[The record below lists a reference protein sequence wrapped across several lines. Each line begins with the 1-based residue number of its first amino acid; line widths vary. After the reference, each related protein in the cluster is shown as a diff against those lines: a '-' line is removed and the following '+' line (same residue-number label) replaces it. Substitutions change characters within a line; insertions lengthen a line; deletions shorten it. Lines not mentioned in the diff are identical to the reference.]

1 MRKFT
6 QPLACSMFWLL
17 SLLPLFLFT
26 IDGPWPLARELRMQA
41 RTPFPQRIT
50 PHVFRDFDRWFID
63 RIGLRRHLVS
73 IGTAIHIGLLQHST
87 NQRVLIGRDG
97 WLFYTDEGDS
107 DGAAVM
113 ADFRGALRFT
123 DSELRATERN
133 LLSMRNTFAACGV
146 HGLVVVAPNK
156 QSIYGEYLNS
166 SGTRPISRLDDLL
179 SRINSPTRGMI
190 LDLRVP
196 LHTAK
201 VAYPSHPLYFKTDTH
216 WNDLGAFY
224 AYQAIINSLAQ
235 SMPISDFTLAS
246 LEQYEIDVKP
256 FEGGDIA
263 VNMLSSPG
271 RFKDVQVLLNRKTVN
286 AELRAKLGGQMLI
299 VGDSFSNGLS
309 HYFAQNYSVFR
320 NVRFDDLPVPSFLAG
335 GPQPL
340 VVVFETAE
348 RYLTNMAKWD
358 FDWKQFCPH

>member
-1 MRKFT
+1 M
-6 QPLACSMFWLL
+6 
-17 SLLPLFLFT
+17 
-26 IDGPWPLARELRMQA
+26 
-41 RTPFPQRIT
+41 
-50 PHVFRDFDRWFID
+50 
-63 RIGLRRHLVS
+63 
-73 IGTAIHIGLLQHST
+73 
-87 NQRVLIGRDG
+87 
-97 WLFYTDEGDS
+97 
-107 DGAAVM
+107 
-113 ADFRGALRFT
+113 
-123 DSELRATERN
+123 
-133 LLSMRNTFAACGV
+133 
-146 HGLVVVAPNK
+146 
-156 QSIYGEYLNS
+156 
-166 SGTRPISRLDDLL
+166 
-179 SRINSPTRGMI
+179 
-190 LDLRVP
+190 
-196 LHTAK
+196 
-201 VAYPSHPLYFKTDTH
+201 YFKTDTH